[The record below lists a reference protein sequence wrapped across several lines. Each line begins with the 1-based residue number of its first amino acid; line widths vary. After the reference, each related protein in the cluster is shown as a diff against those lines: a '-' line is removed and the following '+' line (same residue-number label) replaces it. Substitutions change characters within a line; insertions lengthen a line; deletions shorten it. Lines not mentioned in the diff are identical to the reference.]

1 MGKENNA
8 MSIGMELTNSGK
20 KNTQTAEEGRN
31 SVPLLTTNS
40 SESVQIID
48 NNISNDLKEKR
59 SKHLSQC
66 SLSNDG
72 EATTASGS
80 KQNRKYLDD
89 EEFRKKV
96 KATLSNYIGKNCTL
110 EEVLIRIRDNE
121 KKGYATRAIIKGC
134 QEIKV
139 SEFLTESFCKG
150 NKISRFVLMT
160 DDRKN
165 GISCDVNENG
175 VRCYKVQNGP
185 PVVMTINWYVG
196 EEKCTLEIEL
206 GTEGHLKII
215 KHSEGLT
222 DEDLAANKEVRING
236 KSLVEA
242 LQGLSRPI
250 GVGKETIKQIRSV
263 SLDGIKQGTGSF
275 IERIQKERE
284 KSEIRSSV

>member
-1 MGKENNA
+1 MSKEDNN
-8 MSIGMELTNSGK
+8 SNVISTGMELTNSGK
-20 KNTQTAEEGRN
+20 KNMQTAEKGQDN
-31 SVPLLTTNS
+31 VPLLTANS
-40 SESVQIID
+40 SESVQIIED
-48 NNISNDLKEKR
+48 NISNDLKEKR
-59 SKHLSQC
+59 SKHLC
-66 SLSNDG
+66 NNG

-121 KKGYATRAIIKGC
+121 KKGYATKVIIKGY

-139 SEFLTESFCKG
+139 SKFLTESFCKD

-160 DDRKN
+160 DDKKN
-165 GISCDVNENG
+165 GLSCDVNERG

-196 EEKCTLEIEL
+196 EKKCTLEIEL
-206 GTEGHLKII
+206 GTESHLKII
-215 KHSEGLT
+215 RHSEELT
-222 DEDLAANKEVRING
+222 AENLAANKEVRING

-242 LQGLSRPI
+242 LQGLSKPI
-250 GVGKETIKQIRSV
+250 GVGKETIKQISSV

-284 KSEIRSSV
+284 KSEIRSGA